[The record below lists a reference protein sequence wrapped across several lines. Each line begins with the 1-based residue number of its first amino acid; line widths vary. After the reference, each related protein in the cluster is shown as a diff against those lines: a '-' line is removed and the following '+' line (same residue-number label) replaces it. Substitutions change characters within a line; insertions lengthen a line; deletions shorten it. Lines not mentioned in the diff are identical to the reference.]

1 MQYARK
7 QFGERISARREVQEQ
22 NRLRDGYERKLRAQV
37 FSLFSDVGESARE
50 EYERTGKVVNAP
62 DVLPR
67 RLKSI
72 LDNHYRAVIEEFG
85 LRVLRSRKGDSQFE
99 TLIQQYIRTNGASAV
114 TNVSNTVRGKIRSV
128 IATAEAEGPGVAPIG
143 RRISEAMSGGFSRNR
158 AATIAR
164 TETHNAASYASYEV
178 AKSLTIPNVK
188 KQWVSVND
196 PRTRSHHSRMNGTQV
211 EMEEDFTV
219 PYNGIEYK
227 MERPGDPRGGAAN
240 VINCRCVLIYVT
252 PEDEV
257 VDDEPKPPEPP
268 ERPITFTPID
278 PQALT
283 TRLPRDAR
291 RAMRER
297 LGAAAADPRYH
308 QRTRFRGRKPTD
320 FGALRGHEDSIIPWL
335 EASVAETEDLATM
348 FNVPQLRGTKR
359 ISRRSWALMDM
370 GDGILGVNDDR
381 LSRILGE
388 LPRERTD
395 FVGWGATY
403 DDDIWDDIKGGRAFN
418 TLQYMPTGYEKFRAV
433 VFHEFGHHVHQMYR
447 WDTKRWDA
455 GERFDPPIE
464 EDLRKIRGR
473 KGPSLYADSNEQEW
487 FAENFALYF
496 SNRKDMTDPK
506 FQKLIED
513 MMNDAY

>member
-7 QFGERISARREVQEQ
+7 RFGERISARREVQEQ
-22 NRLRDGYERKLRAQV
+22 NRLRDGFERKLRAQV
-37 FSLFSDVGESARE
+37 FSLFSDVGQAARE
-50 EYERTGKVVNAP
+50 EYERTGKVVTAP

-67 RLKSI
+67 RLKKI
-72 LDNHYRAVIEEFG
+72 LDSHYRAVIDEFG

-99 TLIQQYIRTNGASAV
+99 TLIQQYIRQNGASAV
-114 TNVSNTVRGKIRSV
+114 QNVSSTVRGKIRQI

-143 RRISEAMSGGFSRNR
+143 RQISDAMSGGFSRNR

-164 TETHNAASYASYEV
+164 TETHNAASYASLET
-178 AKSLTIPNVK
+178 AKQLSIPNVK

-211 EMEEDFTV
+211 EMDEDFTV
-219 PYNGIEYK
+219 PYNGVEYK

-257 VDDEPKPPEPP
+257 VDDEPKPPEPTDKP
-268 ERPITFTPID
+268 TTFTPIN

-283 TRLPRDAR
+283 TKLPRDAR
-291 RAMRER
+291 SAMRNR
-297 LGAAAADPRYH
+297 LSAAAADPRYH
-308 QRTRFRGRKPTD
+308 QRSRFRGRSENDYGK
-320 FGALRGHEDSIIPWL
+320 LRGHEDSIIPWL
-335 EASVAETEDLATM
+335 EASVAETEDLAKM

-359 ISRRSWALMDM
+359 LRRNSRALMDM
-370 GDGILGVNDDR
+370 GDGVLGVNDDAMGR
-381 LSRILGE
+381 YLGE
-388 LPRERTD
+388 LPREQTS
-395 FVGWGATY
+395 FVGFSPNF

-433 VFHEFGHHVHQMYR
+433 VFHEFGHQVHQMYR
-447 WDTKRWDA
+447 WDTKAWDN
-455 GERFDPPIE
+455 GDRVQPPIE
-464 EDLRKIRGR
+464 AELTQITGR
-473 KGPSLYADSNEQEW
+473 KGPSVYADTNSQEW

-496 SNRKDMTDPK
+496 SDRQDMTDPK
-506 FQKLIED
+506 FQKLIER
-513 MMNDAY
+513 MMDDAY